1 MVPKEIFFT
10 KGIGRH
16 RQQLQSFEAALR
28 EAGIAPYNLVNV
40 SSIFPGGCKIVTPKQ
55 GLSKMRP
62 GEIIYCVMAKSE
74 TNEPSRQCCA
84 GVGLAVPSV
93 GSHYGY
99 ISEFHGHGKTKK
111 EVADLVEDMA
121 ASMLAEI
128 LGIEFDSNKAY
139 DERKEIY
146 RMSGKIVRSQAT
158 VQIGQTREE
167 GVWTTV
173 LAAAVFVPV
182 REQA

>member
-1 MVPKEIFFT
+1 
-10 KGIGRH
+10 
-16 RQQLQSFEAALR
+16 
-28 EAGIAPYNLVNV
+28 
-40 SSIFPGGCKIVTPKQ
+40 
-55 GLSKMRP
+55 
-62 GEIIYCVMAKSE
+62 
-74 TNEPSRQCCA
+74 
-84 GVGLAVPSV
+84 VGLAVPSV

-99 ISEFHGHGKTKK
+99 ISEFHGHGKSKK

-158 VQIGQTREE
+158 VQIGQTKEE